1 MLMGKTLYAAIS
13 HYRLGNVDIKLGT
26 IMGTVGIAGVEAGKR
41 VVIYLERANP
51 AETYVRV
58 AYMVLMLII
67 SFSMLK
73 EYYDC

>member
-41 VVIYLERANP
+41 VVIYLERADL
-51 AETYVRV
+51 AEAYVTV

-73 EYYDC
+73 E